1 MLKLFTRKSKTIAGA
16 ALLIGVSAIL
26 SRALGLIR
34 DRLLVGRFGIAD
46 DLDAYYAAFQVPNV
60 IFALLVLGTLSV
72 AFIPVF
78 AEYVAEDKEK
88 EAWKM
93 TNTIMTFTMVGMGVI
108 CLILIIC
115 APWLVRLTAPG
126 FEGEKLALTI
136 RLTRIMMLSPFFF
149 AVSAVFSSVLNALKQ
164 FLAVSLAPLLYNA
177 SLIFGI
183 LFLTGPFGVAGVAYG
198 AILGAILHL
207 LIQIPSAVALGFRP
221 RFAWNFTHAGVK
233 QVGKLFLPRVFGV
246 DISQIS
252 LLIGSIIG
260 TTLVAGS
267 VSLFNLSMNIGMTPV
282 GIIAIPFAIAA
293 FPNLS
298 EMAAKGKHRAFIRIF
313 ATTFRQI
320 MFFLAPLT
328 VLAVLLRTHIIR
340 VVIGTGNLSWDDTL
354 IASASF
360 GLVAV
365 SLVFQGL
372 TPLLARTF
380 YALKNTW
387 IPVIVAGISMVAN
400 IIMVHAALSV
410 LGNES
415 SFIYGWTEVL
425 SLPSNTDL
433 RLLALAS
440 GFTFASFVQVT
451 LLIIL
456 LRQKFGRIGGAHLVQ
471 SFLKILAGSV
481 FAGIFGYMTLKIS
494 DTFLDLSTFIGVF
507 LQAAL
512 TTIIGFIAYGLVLGY
527 TRSEELMAIKDA
539 LLKQK
544 VSLVEPL
551 GIDET
556 NEM

>member
-1 MLKLFTRKSKTIAGA
+1 MLKLFTRQSKTIAGA
-16 ALLIGVSAIL
+16 ALLIGASAIL
-26 SRALGLIR
+26 SRVLGLIR
-34 DRLLVGRFGIAD
+34 DRLLVGRFGVAD
-46 DLDAYYAAFQVPNV
+46 ELDAYYAAFQIPNV

-78 AEYVAEDKEK
+78 TEYVAKGKDKD
-88 EAWKM
+88 AWRM
-93 TNTIMTFTMVGMGVI
+93 TNTILTVVMLGMGVI
-108 CLILIIC
+108 CLILILG
-115 APWLVRLTAPG
+115 APWLVRIIAPG
-126 FEGEKLALTI
+126 FEGEKLTLTI
-136 RLTRIMMLSPFFF
+136 KLTRIMMLSPFFF

-183 LFLTGPFGVAGVAYG
+183 LFLTEPFGVAGVAYG
-198 AILGAILHL
+198 AILGAFLHL

-221 RFAWNFTHAGVK
+221 QIVWDLAHRGVR
-233 QVGKLFLPRVFGV
+233 QVGTLFLPRVFGV

-260 TTLVAGS
+260 TTLAAGS
-267 VSLFNLSMNIGMTPV
+267 VSLFNLSMNIGMVPV

-298 EMAAKGKHRAFIRIF
+298 ETAAEGKHREFIRIF

-320 MFFLAPLT
+320 MFFLAPLS

-340 VVIGTGNLSWDDTL
+340 VVIGTNNLAWDDTL

-380 YALKNTW
+380 YALKNTI
-387 IPVIVAGISMVAN
+387 IPVIVAGVAMVAN
-400 IIMVHAALSV
+400 VLMVHAMLAI

-415 SFIYGWTEVL
+415 SVIYAWSGVL
-425 SLPSNTDL
+425 MLPPGDL
-433 RLLALAS
+433 RALALAS
-440 GFTFASFVQVT
+440 GFSFASIIQVA

-456 LRQKFGRIGGAHLVQ
+456 LRQKFGRIGGVGLLQ
-471 SFLKILAGSV
+471 SFIKILAGSIAAGGFGYAALRV
-481 FAGIFGYMTLKIS
+481 SGIFLNLTS
-494 DTFLDLSTFIGVF
+494 FVGVF
-507 LQAAL
+507 LQAAIA
-512 TTIIGFIAYGLVLGY
+512 TIIGFLAYVVVLWY
-527 TRSEELMAIKDA
+527 TRSEELIAIKEA
-539 LLKQK
+539 VVKQK
-544 VSLVEPL
+544 VALPQAMPL
-551 GIDET
+551 DET
-556 NEM
+556 TEL